1 MVSPHP
7 VDPVLLEWYHNR
19 YPLAP
24 GQRLGAHLTSGPVRL
39 GEVFGLIAAVRTLER
54 MGATFQIVAERSISL
69 PALRD
74 RNLLL
79 LANPDYSFAAKAV
92 LDRAFWTI
100 GYDPG
105 TRERV
110 VMPSRADGAAGK
122 VYVPAR
128 RADDILKEVFGLLTV
143 LPSEGSGSSTTV
155 LVSCTNAA
163 GCQAALE
170 FFSSAHSMRDLLGRF
185 GQEGF
190 PAAYQVV
197 IRCRVHISQ
206 AITGIY
212 QDHVILRD
220 R

>member
-1 MVSPHP
+1 
-7 VDPVLLEWYHNR
+7 
-19 YPLAP
+19 
-24 GQRLGAHLTSGPVRL
+24 
-39 GEVFGLIAAVRTLER
+39 VFGLISAVRALER
-54 MGATFQIVAERSISL
+54 MGAEFQIVAERSISL

-79 LANPDYSFAAKAV
+79 LANPDYSFAAKAL

-100 GYDPG
+100 GYDPD

-110 VMPSRADGAAGK
+110 VRPSRVDGAADK
-122 VYVPAR
+122 VFVPAR
-128 RADDILKEVFGLLTV
+128 RADEILKEVFGLLTV
-143 LPSEGSGSSTTV
+143 LPSEGSASGSSTTV

-185 GQEGF
+185 GRERSHEGF
-190 PAAYQVV
+190 PEAYQVV

-206 AITGIY
+206 AITGTY
-212 QDHVILRD
+212 EDHVILRE